1 MPACM
6 FCTTFLVGIATLH
19 PFASVTSLFC
29 IATTIVCVVED
40 GSLSSVRRERER
52 ESCTTRFH
60 MNRNF
65 WFQET
70 VSEGDLCLC
79 CGSQTALSLSP
90 WCPWRSGMKRDTTTR
105 SPCGLFEYFNWVA
118 SAAASKLNYP
128 DYLF

>member
-19 PFASVTSLFC
+19 PFASVTSSFC
-29 IATTIVCVVED
+29 IATTIVCVVETD
-40 GSLSSVRRERER
+40 HSRQCGERER
-52 ESCTTRFH
+52 ELYNTFSHEPQFLVPGNSVRG
-60 MNRNF
+60 RPLSVL
-65 WFQET
+65 WL
-70 VSEGDLCLC
+70 SD
-79 CGSQTALSLSP
+79 SALSLSP